1 MPRHI
6 TIHRVGLCAAVVLA
20 ALMLFPV
27 GVWTQSEER
36 SLQFTSID
44 FPGAVLTVAQGIN
57 AGGEVVGWYQDTAG
71 NFHGFLMNGGSFTS
85 IDFPG
90 ATATDARGIGPSG
103 EIVGMFN
110 DALGRWN
117 GYRLRNGVFTVANY
131 PGHLNTVAQRITPRG
146 EIVGCYHD
154 TNTTNT
160 MFGMIIGATGLSS
173 ISVPASMHNGM
184 TPDGRKLVGLYTILA
199 TGKGR
204 GYVVEDGVFLPFDVP
219 GSIFTAAWDISPT
232 GEVVG
237 VFRDMDNK
245 AHGFLW
251 DNAGFTSI
259 NYPGATATRAFG
271 INAGGDIVG
280 DYVSGGKRHGFLASR
295 TQWHNR

>member
-1 MPRHI
+1 MHRHI
-6 TIHRVGLCAAVVLA
+6 TIHRAGLCAAVVLA
-20 ALMLFPV
+20 ALILFPV

-57 AGGEVVGWYQDTAG
+57 AGGQVVGWYHDAAHIS
-71 NFHGFLMNGGSFTS
+71 HGFLMNGGSFTS

-103 EIVGMFN
+103 EIVGMFK

-117 GYRLRNGVFTVANY
+117 GYRLRNGEFTVVNY
-131 PGHLNTVAQRITPRG
+131 PGHLNTIAQRITPRG

-154 TNTTNT
+154 YNTTST
-160 MFGMIIGATGLSS
+160 MFGMIIADRGLSS

-184 TPDGRKLVGLYTILA
+184 TPDGRKIAGLYTLL
-199 TGKGR
+199 GKGR
-204 GYVVEDGVFLPFDVP
+204 GYLIEDGVFTPFDAP
-219 GSIFTAAWDISPT
+219 GSTFTAAWDISPT
-232 GEVVG
+232 GDVVG
-237 VFRDMDNK
+237 VYTSPDNK
-245 AHGFLW
+245 LHGFLW
-251 DNAGFTSI
+251 DNAGFTTI
-259 NYPGATATRAFG
+259 DYPGASATRAFG

-280 DYVSGGKRHGFLASR
+280 DYLDSGGKRHGFLASR